1 MTIGEE
7 KAKLSEHKKS
17 IQLLPNQWGC
27 NKPVCRTKGSSR
39 TFGDVVLLFFQDGGK
54 IQTMMVFGK
63 PLRACEILR
72 IWSQHHGIE
81 QFWRHLKTDLKLS
94 SMSLEG
100 RHGAYANLGVKVM
113 SYLLIQQVSRS
124 VRKTF
129 HQTQLELTGQR
140 QMLSVLSEHFHDEW
154 TRKH

>member
-1 MTIGEE
+1 MSNYFITLEQPPYLFNYFL
-7 KAKLSEHKKS
+7 AKV
-17 IQLLPNQWGC
+17 LPGGIKLIWY

-81 QFWRHLKTDLKLS
+81 QFWAEYACGILHDLKTDLKLS

-113 SYLLIQQVSRS
+113 SYLLIQQVKQ
-124 VRKTF
+124 V
-129 HQTQLELTGQR
+129 
-140 QMLSVLSEHFHDEW
+140 
-154 TRKH
+154 

>member
-1 MTIGEE
+1 M
-7 KAKLSEHKKS
+7 
-17 IQLLPNQWGC
+17 
-27 NKPVCRTKGSSR
+27 
-39 TFGDVVLLFFQDGGK
+39 LLFFQDGGK

-94 SMSLEG
+94 SMSLEN

-124 VRKTF
+124 GRKTF
-129 HQTQLELTGQR
+129 HQIQLELTGQR
-140 QMLSVLSEHFHDEW
+140 QMLSVLSEHFHEQIP
-154 TRKH
+154 RKH